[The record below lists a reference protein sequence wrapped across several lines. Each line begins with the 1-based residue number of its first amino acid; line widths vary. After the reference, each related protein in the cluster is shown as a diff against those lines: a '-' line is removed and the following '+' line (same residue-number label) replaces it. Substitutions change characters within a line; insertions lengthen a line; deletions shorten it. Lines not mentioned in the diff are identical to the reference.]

1 MADMFSSIRRERQ
14 LTKEEPSMGDFLKR
28 QGKAPRLRSAFG
40 LARAWL
46 PALKVIGPLVGKF
59 VGFSVFVA
67 YVMLVVPAA
76 MGLVA
81 GRLRESC
88 WRPLELMRP
97 RDLVAH
103 LAGGAQGTH
112 ALGDCIEDRG

>member
-1 MADMFSSIRRERQ
+1 M
-14 LTKEEPSMGDFLKR
+14 
-28 QGKAPRLRSAFG
+28 
-40 LARAWL
+40 
-46 PALKVIGPLVGKF
+46 GKF
-59 VGFSVFVA
+59 VGFFVLAA

-88 WRPLELMRP
+88 WRLELMRP

-103 LAGGAQGTH
+103 LAGDAQGTH
-112 ALGDCIEDRG
+112 ALGDAIEDRG